1 MGLANVLD
9 SFATFRLFGQIS
21 LKSNCGAH
29 EYGVADAHVSLL
41 SVTLPALTFAF
52 TIDRAMNGLT
62 RPFFGWVSD
71 DIDRENTMFI
81 AFSLE
86 AAGILALGLWCR
98 DPLYS

>member
-1 MGLANVLD
+1 M
-9 SFATFRLFGQIS
+9 
-21 LKSNCGAH
+21 KSNCGAH
-29 EYGVADAHVSLL
+29 EYGVADGHVSLL
-41 SVTLPALTFAF
+41 SLTLPALTFAL

-62 RPFFGWVSD
+62 RPFLGWVSD

-98 DPLYS
+98 DPFCS

>member
-1 MGLANVLD
+1 M
-9 SFATFRLFGQIS
+9 
-21 LKSNCGAH
+21 KSNCEEH
-29 EYGVADAHVSLL
+29 EYGAADGHVSLL
-41 SVTLPALTFAF
+41 GLTLPALASL

-98 DPLYS
+98 DPLCS